1 MDDQQR
7 AQAVALLQ
15 RARDL
20 CISQRWAAARGN
32 KADAARLQRLLD
44 HLDAA
49 IAELDELGF
58 AIPLPS
64 RKA

>member
-1 MDDQQR
+1 MDDHQR

-20 CISQRWAAARGN
+20 CISQRWTAARRN
-32 KADAARLQRLLD
+32 TADAAGLQRLLD

-49 IAELDELGF
+49 IGELDELGL

-64 RKA
+64 RKS